1 MTKSTQETFR
11 ALYED
16 PAVRARLA
24 AAQSP
29 AEMREV
35 VSAILDEHG
44 LDITPEKLREMLE
57 PPEGELSDAELETV
71 VGGKNSSE
79 DQRLGGDT
87 SLWAQFA
94 YVFGARSGAVF
105 NDELDGGAGNDTMFG
120 GFGNDTLLGGSG
132 NDSMEGGNG
141 LGEDD
146 IGDDSMEGGSG
157 NDTMWGG
164 SGDDEMHGGDDNDRM
179 EGEVGE
185 DTLYGDAGDDA
196 MWGGSDDDEMH
207 GGTGNDD
214 ISGDEGDDILFGD
227 EGNDTLI
234 GGAGNDTLTG
244 GEGSDVFV
252 FGNNSGTDTITDFN
266 FGTDRIQFS
275 DANSIDDISVVAGG
289 GKTFITCG
297 ESTVILEGVEM
308 SAKEVWAH
316 RY

>member
-79 DQRLGGDT
+79 DQELEGDT
-87 SLWAQFA
+87 SLWAMFA
-94 YVFGARSGAVF
+94 YTFGARSGAVF
-105 NDELDGGAGNDTMFG
+105 NDELDGGDGNDTLWG

-132 NDSMEGGNG
+132 NDSMEGGYG
-141 LGEDD
+141 LGEED

-185 DTLYGDAGDDA
+185 DTLYGDAGNDV

-207 GGTGNDD
+207 GGTGND
-214 ISGDEGDDILFGD
+214 
-227 EGNDTLI
+227 TLI
-234 GGAGNDTLTG
+234 GGAGHDTLTG

-252 FGNNSGTDTITDFN
+252 FDNNSGTDTITDFN
-266 FGTDRIQFS
+266 PDTDKIRFVE
-275 DANSIDDISVVAGG
+275 ANSIDDISVAAAG

-297 ESTVILEGVEM
+297 ESTIILEGVEM
-308 SAKEVWAH
+308 SAKEVWA
-316 RY
+316 RRD